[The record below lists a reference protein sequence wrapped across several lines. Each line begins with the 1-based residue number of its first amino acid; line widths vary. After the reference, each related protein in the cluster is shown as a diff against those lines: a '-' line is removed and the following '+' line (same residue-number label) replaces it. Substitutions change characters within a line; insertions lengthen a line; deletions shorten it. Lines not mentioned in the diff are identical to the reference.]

1 MNDLIPMQS
10 LFDEGPFTEEETSS
24 LQPKLWHLL
33 ARQTDYYT
41 MGGSSSVRVE
51 LAEELYKS
59 ILFTLVEGLKYG
71 AFTREQLLASEKLE
85 HLLRAGREEVEKQVE
100 TGKRLWLQVQ
110 HHPTGIMNISYDDTL
125 KRLVTFFKRYDI
137 RYFAHQIP
145 GDIDYQLCH
154 AVPDELLGIK
164 YVNEYLRRLLIEN
177 SFISCFETNTV
188 ARLLQGY
195 CPDPCGQLINLFEP
209 VAVNA
214 LGLALVKEDIYTLN
228 LTAEMKQS
236 LISGLQDCDRTT
248 ICLLLEKAADDVASI
263 LKAIAPA
270 SEYIKRTAAELAPRI
285 ETLLSTGNIDG
296 IFLTLP

>member
-10 LFDEGPFTEEETSS
+10 IFDEGPFTEEETSS

-59 ILFTLVEGLKYG
+59 ILFTLAEGLKYG

-110 HHPTGIMNISYDDTL
+110 YHPTGIMNISYDDTL
-125 KRLVTFFKRYDI
+125 KGLVTFFKSYDI

-154 AVPDELLGIK
+154 AVPDELPGIK

-177 SFISCFETNTV
+177 SFISCFETDNV
-188 ARLLQGY
+188 NRLLQCY
-195 CPDPCGQLINLFEP
+195 CPDPYGQLINLFEP

-228 LTAEMKQS
+228 LTVEMKQS
-236 LISGLQDCDRTT
+236 LINGLQECDRTT
-248 ICLLLEKAADDVASI
+248 IYLFLEKAADDVASI

-270 SEYIKRTAAELAPRI
+270 SEYIKRTVAELVPRI
-285 ETLLSTGNIDG
+285 EALLPTGNIDG